1 MLDMTHK
8 TFEERSSTNFDHPD
22 SLDTSLLVQ
31 HIRQLKNGETVEIP
45 NYDFA
50 THLRTDV
57 TEHRVPRKIILV
69 EGILIFTE
77 QELVQELD
85 MKIFVVRL
93 ARPRFRRFV
102 VVFAKLSVSYKTN
115 PVSIS
120 TAKDADSDIRLARRI
135 TRDTKERGRKVE
147 DIIEQYH
154 STVRPMHQAYVEPSK
169 TQADLIVHSTGHSM
183 EVAIKTITN
192 HLRVEA
198 GLLHTE

>member
-1 MLDMTHK
+1 MIDMTHK
-8 TFEERSSTNFDHPD
+8 TFEERASTNFDHPD

-45 NYDFA
+45 TYDFA

-57 TEHRVPRKIILV
+57 TEQRVPRKIILV

-77 QELVQELD
+77 PELVQELD

-93 ARPRFRRFV
+93 ARPRVRRFV

-120 TAKDADSDIRLARRI
+120 IVKDADSDIRLARRI
-135 TRDTKERGRKVE
+135 ARDTKERGRKVE

-169 TQADLIVHSTGHSM
+169 IQADLIVHSTGHSM

>member
-1 MLDMTHK
+1 MTHK
-8 TFEERSSTNFDHPD
+8 TFEERASTNFDHPD

-45 NYDFA
+45 TYDFA

-57 TEHRVPRKIILV
+57 TEQRVPRKIILV

-77 QELVQELD
+77 PELVQELD

-93 ARPRFRRFV
+93 AQPRVRRFV

-120 TAKDADSDIRLARRI
+120 IVKDADSDIRLARRI
-135 TRDTKERGRKVE
+135 ARDTKERGRKVE

-169 TQADLIVHSTGHSM
+169 IQADLIVHSTGHSM

>member
-1 MLDMTHK
+1 MIDMTHK
-8 TFEERSSTNFDHPD
+8 TFEERASTNFDHPD

-45 NYDFA
+45 TYDFA

-57 TEHRVPRKIILV
+57 TEQRVPRKIILV

-77 QELVQELD
+77 PELVQELD

-93 ARPRFRRFV
+93 AQPRVRRFV

-120 TAKDADSDIRLARRI
+120 IVKDADSDIRLARRI
-135 TRDTKERGRKVE
+135 ARDTKERGRKVE

-169 TQADLIVHSTGHSM
+169 IQADLIVHSTGHSM